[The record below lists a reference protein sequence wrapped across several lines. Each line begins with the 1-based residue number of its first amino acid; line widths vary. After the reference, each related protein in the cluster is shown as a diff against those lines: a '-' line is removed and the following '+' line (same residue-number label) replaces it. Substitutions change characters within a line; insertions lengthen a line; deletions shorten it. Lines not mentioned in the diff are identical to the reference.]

1 MFDPVAGGIL
11 EAYNSK
17 QVVLS
22 QALSIN
28 DGTDINNMIDN
39 TTMISSS
46 RWFIESVLSLQ
57 QQQHHDNSSEDPVIM
72 PISTL
77 SVPIWDDTTTLVGII
92 TTWLD
97 WTSIF
102 SHILPLG
109 DDGFVLVLHN
119 ACNQTYTFRI
129 DGPNSTFLSQSDI
142 HDSSYDSF
150 SVSFHLKDLFDE
162 ETSSSVDQ
170 DETLDDDY
178 YFYKTYGSGGERTSR
193 AKTWNDKY
201 CPYTIRVYPSFK
213 LERSFYSKDPVI
225 YTLAVASI
233 FLITTFVFVLY
244 DCFVERRQKKV
255 MQVALESRA
264 LVSSLFPAVVRD
276 RLFQQRRKVHSSGDK
291 GKNVVGMRIG
301 GDSSRGSSGRNL
313 SVTHRTGSSQQS
325 SPHQLRPI
333 EDATELE
340 AGGGD
345 MTHTE
350 YGELDD
356 PTTSCP
362 SNNRVLRRTS
372 INQSTI
378 RIKSYLSISSKSSER
393 DLLGVVGGDETKP
406 IADLFAH
413 TTVMFGGKVLLVA
426 HQCA

>member
-1 MFDPVAGGIL
+1 MD
-11 EAYNSK
+11 
-17 QVVLS
+17 
-22 QALSIN
+22 
-28 DGTDINNMIDN
+28 
-39 TTMISSS
+39 
-46 RWFIESVLSLQ
+46 
-57 QQQHHDNSSEDPVIM
+57 
-72 PISTL
+72 
-77 SVPIWDDTTTLVGII
+77 
-92 TTWLD
+92 
-97 WTSIF
+97 
-102 SHILPLG
+102 
-109 DDGFVLVLHN
+109 N

-129 DGPNSTFLSQSDI
+129 DGPNATFLGQNDN
-142 HDSSYDSF
+142 HDPSYDSF

-162 ETSSSVDQ
+162 PLIVD

-178 YFYKTYGSGGERTSR
+178 FYTTYASGGRSR
-193 AKTWNDKY
+193 ARTWNDKY
-201 CPYTIRVYPSFK
+201 CPYTIRVYPSSQ

-276 RLFQQRRKVHSSGDK
+276 RLFQQRRKVQSNGGQ
-291 GKNVVGMRIG
+291 GKNFVGMRIG
-301 GDSSRGSSGRNL
+301 GDSSGGSSGRRL
-313 SVTHRTGSSQQS
+313 SVTQRTGSSQQS
-325 SPHQLRPI
+325 SPHQPRPS
-333 EDATELE
+333 EDAAELE

-345 MTHTE
+345 LTHTE

-356 PTTSCP
+356 PMTS
-362 SNNRVLRRTS
+362 SQGNNRVVPGQLRRTS

-393 DLLGVVGGDETKP
+393 DLIGVVGGDETKP

-413 TTVMFGGKVLLVA
+413 TTVMFGGKLPLVI